1 MVARKQITQ
10 ESVTIPPQDV
20 VFHPHSFADDSGR
33 LFRWN
38 DKLWRG
44 ISYEHAPFFDRLF
57 RNGVIQA
64 LVERGL
70 LIESEPA
77 NLAVDGY
84 AMVVSHR
91 SVPFVSYPNEWCA
104 GMLKEA
110 SLSILDLA
118 IELTQ
123 RHLMLRDAHPWNVLF
138 DSVRPVYVDLTSI
151 APLTDRSTWC
161 AYDEFCRFCYYPLI
175 LMSLGQERIARS
187 LLPEYEGV
195 LRGEL
200 LTLTRG
206 SLPSTFVM
214 GRLLRRGFNSL
225 LSIINRGPRRS
236 ALGFLKNARRGIET
250 IQLPSYRR
258 RHRQRLG
265 ESMYSSSWEADGTPL
280 SLTLRKILAR
290 LRPDTI
296 LDMSRGPL
304 WTTLVPATMGFNVVS
319 TDPDAARV
327 SALYETALNKNLSI
341 LPLIVDFIKPTP
353 SVGYPNHYSIDATE
367 RLKCDLVLAFGLTN
381 RIAGENHF
389 SFDLIAEGLASFS
402 KRWLVVGFDEEAQ
415 GKRSLKPEV
424 FIDALSKRFRDVSVV
439 PSGQQSGTLLVCE
452 K

>member
-10 ESVTIPPQDV
+10 EFVTIPWQDV

-33 LFRWN
+33 LFCWK
-38 DKLWRG
+38 DKIWRG
-44 ISYEHAPFFDRLF
+44 ISREQAPFFDRLF
-57 RNGVIQA
+57 RDGVIHA

-70 LIESEPA
+70 LIESEPT

-84 AMVVSHR
+84 AMVIGHR

-104 GMLKEA
+104 GMLKDA
-110 SLSILDLA
+110 SLTILDLA

-151 APLTDRSTWC
+151 APLKDRSTWR

-195 LRGEL
+195 LRSEL

-206 SLPSTFVM
+206 SLPSTFVIR
-214 GRLLRRGFNSL
+214 RLLRRGFNSL
-225 LSIINRGPRRS
+225 RSIINREPRRS
-236 ALGFLKNARRGIET
+236 ALGFLKQAKRALEA
-250 IQLPSYRR
+250 IQLPSYTS
-258 RHRQRLG
+258 RHRQRLR
-265 ESMYSSSWEADGTPL
+265 ESMFSSLQEREGTPL
-280 SLTLRKILAR
+280 SLALRKILAR
-290 LRPDTI
+290 LRPGTI

-319 TDPDAARV
+319 TDPDAARI
-327 SALYETALNKNLSI
+327 SALYETALSKNLSI

-353 SVGYPNHYSIDATE
+353 SVGYPNHYSIDATD
-367 RLKCDLVLAFGLTN
+367 RLKCDLVLAFGLTD
-381 RIAGENHF
+381 RIASENHF

-402 KRWLVVGFDEEAQ
+402 KRWLVVGFGEGARGEL
-415 GKRSLKPEV
+415 SLKPEG
-424 FIDALSKRFRDVSVV
+424 FIAALSKSFRDVSVV

>member
-10 ESVTIPPQDV
+10 GPVTIPPQDV

-33 LFRWN
+33 VFRWN

-44 ISYEHAPFFDRLF
+44 INVQHAPFFDRLF
-57 RNGVIQA
+57 RDGVIQA
-64 LVERGL
+64 LVDRGL
-70 LIESEPA
+70 LIESEPT
-77 NLAVDGY
+77 NLTVDGY

-104 GMLKEA
+104 GMLKDA
-110 SLSILDLA
+110 SLTILDLA

-123 RHLMLRDAHPWNVLF
+123 RHLTLKDAHPWNVLF

-151 APLTDRSTWC
+151 APLRDRSTWG

-195 LRGEL
+195 LRTEL

-206 SLPSTFVM
+206 SLPCTFVID
-214 GRLLRRGFNSL
+214 RLLRRGFNSL
-225 LSIINRGPRRS
+225 LSIINREPRRS
-236 ALGFLKNARRGIET
+236 ALGLLKQARRGLEAIR
-250 IQLPSYRR
+250 LPSYSS
-258 RHRQRLG
+258 RHRQRLRD
-265 ESMYSSSWEADGTPL
+265 SMFSSALEQGTPL
-280 SLTLRKILAR
+280 SLALRKILTR
-290 LRPDTI
+290 LRPATI

-319 TDPDAARV
+319 SDPDTARV
-327 SALYETALNKNLSI
+327 SALYETARDKNLSI

-353 SVGYPNHYSIDATE
+353 SVGYPNHYSIGATE
-367 RLKCDLVLAFGLTN
+367 RLKCDLVMAFGLTD
-381 RIAGENHF
+381 RVASENHF

-402 KRWLVVGFDEEAQ
+402 KRWLVVGFREGARGEL
-415 GKRSLKPEV
+415 SLKPEG
-424 FIDALSKRFRDVSVV
+424 FIAALSKRFRDVSVV
-439 PSGQQSGTLLVCE
+439 PSGQQAGTLLVCE